1 MDAKVSAV
9 ILVTAFGASAAL
21 AQGPS
26 AEKLKVDA
34 QEVVKI
40 ITGDSA
46 KAQAYCETVKLGDQ
60 MDQAEQ
66 NNDSNQMED
75 LSKKMDELN
84 EKLGPEFLKLSQDLQ
99 DIDPNSPDGLELART
114 LAALDKLCKQLHR
127 LNAVNFTDGGL

>member
-9 ILVTAFGASAAL
+9 ILVTAFAASAAL

-26 AEKLKVDA
+26 TEKLKADA

-40 ITGDSA
+40 ITSDSA
-46 KAQAYCETVKLGDQ
+46 KGQAYCETVKLGDQ

-75 LSKKMDELN
+75 LSRT
-84 EKLGPEFLKLSQDLQ
+84 
-99 DIDPNSPDGLELART
+99 NSIRSSD
-114 LAALDKLCKQLHR
+114 Q
-127 LNAVNFTDGGL
+127 NI

>member
-9 ILVTAFGASAAL
+9 ILVTAFTASAAL

-26 AEKLKVDA
+26 TEKLKADA

-40 ITGDSA
+40 ITSDSA
-46 KAQAYCETVKLGDQ
+46 KGQAYCETVKLGDQ

-66 NNDSNQMED
+66 NNDSNKMED

-84 EKLGPEFLKLSQDLQ
+84 QKLGPEYLKLSQDLQ
-99 DIDPNSPDGLELART
+99 DIDPNSPDGLELARA
-114 LAALDKLCKQLHR
+114 LAALDKLCK
-127 LNAVNFTDGGL
+127 